1 MAYARQL
8 TVEDAEIYFAVL
20 HRSYQTDRQYPI
32 SFSAMDATL
41 EDEKQWLAT
50 QPTYGWFEGE
60 KLISAI
66 SLRMPWGG
74 HPGPKALPHIGQ
86 FITDPDYAHQGYA
99 KKILHWVEEEVLKK
113 QLKAPAVTLG
123 TADTHPWLKAMYL
136 HLGFQVIGE
145 KQLPGKK
152 HKTVYLEKKM

>member
-8 TVEDAEIYFAVL
+8 TVEDAPKYYDVL

-41 EDEKQWLAT
+41 EDEKKWLAE
-50 QPTYGWFEGE
+50 QPTYGWFEND

-66 SLRMPWGG
+66 SLRMPWGN
-74 HPGPKALPHIGQ
+74 HPGPRVAPHIGQ

-99 KKILHWVEEEVLKK
+99 KKMLHWVEDEMLKK
-113 QLKAPAVTLG
+113 HLNAPFVTFCTPTTPPFTFFG
-123 TADTHPWLKAMYL
+123 W
-136 HLGFQVIGE
+136 V
-145 KQLPGKK
+145 
-152 HKTVYLEKKM
+152 V